1 MRYRTESEK
10 TGIAMAFGVALAAGI
25 GLVAGMAAPLPERV
39 TDPRYELALIDAA
52 GDSHIV
58 DYDLT
63 LADCVNRWPEFPGFT
78 LACDRDWS
86 R

>member
-1 MRYRTESEK
+1 MRYRTEPEK
-10 TGIAMAFGVALAAGI
+10 TRLVMAAGVVLAVSIGLAAG
-25 GLVAGMAAPLPERV
+25 LAAPLPERV

-58 DYDLT
+58 DYGLT
-63 LADCVNRWPEFPGFT
+63 LADCVNRWPDFPGFI